1 MSFSLTA
8 QRIHRALFYVYKQNM
23 EKYIDILTKKVVNLF
38 HKIIYYFY
46 KIDILL
52 LYTMGKPVNYLVFLF
67 TFFFGTFGSSKNLP
81 LLTIVFKYFCFLFAW
96 YLIVT
101 SIFIFLSFQ
110 IKPVKEYLYNSLGES
125 WVKDKIGNPG
135 TAQLAK
141 FGGVG
146 AALVGANIY
155 DKIQDGKQIIE
166 QGNSIVKRYK
176 DMVEQTGKPAD
187 PYSKDYKD
195 TMKASREVY
204 QREPKGFL
212 DRLEEKAAT
221 KVLVENT
228 AKAWG
233 DWWTGGKK

>member
-1 MSFSLTA
+1 L
-8 QRIHRALFYVYKQNM
+8 QYLDNPKYYNLLFDAW
-23 EKYIDILTKKVVNLF
+23 ETKY
-38 HKIIYYFY
+38 HK
-46 KIDILL
+46 
-52 LYTMGKPVNYLVFLF
+52 NR
-67 TFFFGTFGSSKNLP
+67 
-81 LLTIVFKYFCFLFAW
+81 
-96 YLIVT
+96 
-101 SIFIFLSFQ
+101 
-110 IKPVKEYLYNSLGES
+110 E
-125 WVKDKIGNPG
+125 
-135 TAQLAK
+135 
-141 FGGVG
+141 
-146 AALVGANIY
+146 
-155 DKIQDGKQIIE
+155 DGKQIIE